1 MIYFSWATQ
10 IILAIISFLWLIPY
24 YIAFKVGNRKYMSK
38 TLDLSCNNRYTLM
51 YYSGF
56 FISIL
61 WYIMPFLNQPRFKL
75 NIFSLFDIKVI
86 LLENVLYNIILI
98 ALIGYFMSVWG
109 TKVVNCNLQATKDR
123 FLHPSKLITEGPY
136 KKVRNPMIM
145 GDLFCHLSF
154 ILLLGAIHTLCLYI
168 IYICINLVIVY
179 IENKYS
185 LCIHFKKE
193 YEEYAKKTPAYM
205 NQELWLFA
213 IFYLVSNGLTKQI
226 IMILIKIKHLLFASG
241 NMLLLWVFYNF
252 TFFMLVACSHREQ
265 VYSLETEIMISADWS
280 RSGLNEKEQ
289 DYGATTVFYPT
300 DGSSPIMV
308 LMGDRTYKTVYL
320 KEGRYDVVLFNRS
333 FDDFGN
339 LGFRGEDAYRTL
351 EAHAT
356 NVVTKDV
363 PSTEIIIMD
372 SPDELAADCMES
384 FEVTPGMSG
393 NYSSGMT
400 NWGGKKI
407 DGSKNGCQLCF
418 LPQKLTQK
426 ITVKIRIK
434 GMNNIRNAT
443 CKLDGIAESVFLASG
458 QISEKTVA
466 QEFCLGNPVYNSGSA
481 TDGTLSASISVF
493 GFDTEISHNLHLRAE
508 LVDGKTTFE
517 ESFDDLKI
525 SQLEEGG
532 GRMSIFIDM
541 TCEKKVPNVKVEGSS
556 GFDANV
562 DDWEDEVNSD
572 IDI

>member
-1 MIYFSWATQ
+1 M
-10 IILAIISFLWLIPY
+10 
-24 YIAFKVGNRKYMSK
+24 
-38 TLDLSCNNRYTLM
+38 
-51 YYSGF
+51 
-56 FISIL
+56 
-61 WYIMPFLNQPRFKL
+61 
-75 NIFSLFDIKVI
+75 
-86 LLENVLYNIILI
+86 
-98 ALIGYFMSVWG
+98 
-109 TKVVNCNLQATKDR
+109 
-123 FLHPSKLITEGPY
+123 
-136 KKVRNPMIM
+136 
-145 GDLFCHLSF
+145 
-154 ILLLGAIHTLCLYI
+154 
-168 IYICINLVIVY
+168 
-179 IENKYS
+179 
-185 LCIHFKKE
+185 
-193 YEEYAKKTPAYM
+193 
-205 NQELWLFA
+205 
-213 IFYLVSNGLTKQI
+213 
-226 IMILIKIKHLLFASG
+226 
-241 NMLLLWVFYNF
+241 
-252 TFFMLVACSHREQ
+252 
-265 VYSLETEIMISADWS
+265 
-280 RSGLNEKEQ
+280 
-289 DYGATTVFYPT
+289 
-300 DGSSPIMV
+300 
-308 LMGDRTYKTVYL
+308 YL

-356 NVVTKDV
+356 NVVTKNV

-400 NWGGKKI
+400 NWGSKKI

-525 SQLEEGG
+525 SQLEEGD
-532 GRMSIFIDM
+532 GRM
-541 TCEKKVPNVKVEGSS
+541 TGKPHLKKVLM
-556 GFDANV
+556 
-562 DDWEDEVNSD
+562 
-572 IDI
+572 I

>member
-154 ILLLGAIHTLCLYI
+154 ILLLGAIH
-168 IYICINLVIVY
+168 
-179 IENKYS
+179 S

-213 IFYLVSNGLTKQI
+213 IFYLVIIVTNICLT
-226 IMILIKIKHLLFASG
+226 
-241 NMLLLWVFYNF
+241 
-252 TFFMLVACSHREQ
+252 
-265 VYSLETEIMISADWS
+265 
-280 RSGLNEKEQ
+280 
-289 DYGATTVFYPT
+289 TTIY
-300 DGSSPIMV
+300 I
-308 LMGDRTYKTVYL
+308 
-320 KEGRYDVVLFNRS
+320 
-333 FDDFGN
+333 
-339 LGFRGEDAYRTL
+339 
-351 EAHAT
+351 
-356 NVVTKDV
+356 
-363 PSTEIIIMD
+363 
-372 SPDELAADCMES
+372 
-384 FEVTPGMSG
+384 
-393 NYSSGMT
+393 
-400 NWGGKKI
+400 
-407 DGSKNGCQLCF
+407 
-418 LPQKLTQK
+418 
-426 ITVKIRIK
+426 
-434 GMNNIRNAT
+434 
-443 CKLDGIAESVFLASG
+443 
-458 QISEKTVA
+458 
-466 QEFCLGNPVYNSGSA
+466 
-481 TDGTLSASISVF
+481 
-493 GFDTEISHNLHLRAE
+493 
-508 LVDGKTTFE
+508 
-517 ESFDDLKI
+517 
-525 SQLEEGG
+525 
-532 GRMSIFIDM
+532 
-541 TCEKKVPNVKVEGSS
+541 
-556 GFDANV
+556 
-562 DDWEDEVNSD
+562 
-572 IDI
+572 

>member
-1 MIYFSWATQ
+1 M
-10 IILAIISFLWLIPY
+10 
-24 YIAFKVGNRKYMSK
+24 
-38 TLDLSCNNRYTLM
+38 
-51 YYSGF
+51 
-56 FISIL
+56 
-61 WYIMPFLNQPRFKL
+61 
-75 NIFSLFDIKVI
+75 
-86 LLENVLYNIILI
+86 
-98 ALIGYFMSVWG
+98 
-109 TKVVNCNLQATKDR
+109 
-123 FLHPSKLITEGPY
+123 
-136 KKVRNPMIM
+136 
-145 GDLFCHLSF
+145 
-154 ILLLGAIHTLCLYI
+154 
-168 IYICINLVIVY
+168 
-179 IENKYS
+179 
-185 LCIHFKKE
+185 
-193 YEEYAKKTPAYM
+193 
-205 NQELWLFA
+205 
-213 IFYLVSNGLTKQI
+213 
-226 IMILIKIKHLLFASG
+226 
-241 NMLLLWVFYNF
+241 
-252 TFFMLVACSHREQ
+252 
-265 VYSLETEIMISADWS
+265 
-280 RSGLNEKEQ
+280 NEKEQ

-443 CKLDGIAESVFLASG
+443 CKLDGIEESVFL
-458 QISEKTVA
+458 
-466 QEFCLGNPVYNSGSA
+466 P
-481 TDGTLSASISVF
+481 
-493 GFDTEISHNLHLRAE
+493 
-508 LVDGKTTFE
+508 
-517 ESFDDLKI
+517 
-525 SQLEEGG
+525 
-532 GRMSIFIDM
+532 
-541 TCEKKVPNVKVEGSS
+541 
-556 GFDANV
+556 
-562 DDWEDEVNSD
+562 
-572 IDI
+572 